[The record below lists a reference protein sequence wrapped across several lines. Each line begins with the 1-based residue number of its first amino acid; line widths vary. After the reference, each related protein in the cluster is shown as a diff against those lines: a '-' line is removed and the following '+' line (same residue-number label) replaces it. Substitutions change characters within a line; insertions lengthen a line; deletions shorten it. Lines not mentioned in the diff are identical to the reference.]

1 MFAPLHY
8 EPKYKYPLIVWLH
21 GPGGDERQL
30 MRIMPIVSMRNYVAV
45 APRGF
50 LPPGAEKE
58 QALRG
63 WPQVPDY
70 IQAAE
75 QRVFE
80 SIEAARQ
87 RFALHPRRVF
97 IAGFDDGGTMAF
109 RIAMNRPQE
118 FAGVLSIGGV
128 FPRNFHPFRQ
138 LAEAR
143 RLPVFLAVGRDSAV
157 YPPAT
162 ACEDLR
168 LFHSAGMSV
177 TLRQYP
183 NGHQLTPQILR
194 DVDRWIMEQIVPS
207 SESSGAQG

>member
-1 MFAPLHY
+1 MHY
-8 EPKYKYPLIVWLH
+8 EARYAYPLIVWLH
-21 GPGGDERQL
+21 GPGSDERQL

-50 LPPGAEKE
+50 QPPGTGQGRAS
-58 QALRG
+58 LG
-63 WPQVPDY
+63 WPQLPDY

-75 QRVFE
+75 QRVSE
-80 SIEAARQ
+80 AIEAARR
-87 RFALHPRRVF
+87 RFAVNPKRMF
-97 IAGFDDGGTMAF
+97 IAGFDSGGTMAF
-109 RIAMNRPQE
+109 RIAMNRPWQ

-128 FPRNFHPFRQ
+128 FPRSLHPFRQ

-143 RLPVFLAVGRDSAV
+143 RLPVFLAIGRDSLI
-157 YPPAT
+157 YPPAE

-183 NGHQLTPQILR
+183 SGHQLTSQTLR
-194 DVDRWIMEQIVPS
+194 DVDRWIIEQIAPMT
-207 SESSGAQG
+207 ESTGAQG